1 MLKGLRSAE
10 TAMNI
15 QLNKL
20 NVLANNLANVNTT
33 GFKQVLTEV
42 VERVPDATARGAPQG
57 PSPATPVGGTGAA
70 TPGAGNAAS
79 LRDLVLDVRAPV
91 DLTPGPLRTTGEPT
105 HLALRGDGFFKVQRD
120 GREFY
125 TRNGNFTID
134 ARRRLVTRSGDPV
147 LGTGGPIELP
157 DGELRITGDGR
168 VLVDGAQVARL
179 AVVRF
184 DDPGLLRHVG
194 GSLLDKPAKM
204 PAQPVPGD
212 EVEVL
217 QGMLEESNA
226 DPVKTMVAMIAA
238 QRAFQLEA
246 KVLQNA
252 DHVLGKAVNELSRK
266 A

>member
-42 VERVPDATARGAPQG
+42 VERVPDATARPGTTAAPAAGGAA
-57 PSPATPVGGTGAA
+57 SPATAGTAA
-70 TPGAGNAAS
+70 RGK
-79 LRDLVLDVRAPV
+79 DLVLDVRAPI
-91 DLTPGPLRTTGEPT
+91 DLTQGPLRRTGEPT
-105 HLALRGDGFFKVQRD
+105 HVALRGDGFFKVRHR

-125 TRNGNFTID
+125 TRSGDFTID

-194 GSLLDKPAKM
+194 GSLMDRPAKM
-204 PAQPVPGD
+204 PARPVPEN
-212 EVEVL
+212 EVEVV

-238 QRAFQLEA
+238 QRAFQLES